1 LSVARPIVLYSTGP
15 YKHGGT
21 DLRELYRE
29 LDVLPIALQYLVRH
43 RSWRATVYPH
53 YQVGGNMGT
62 TPSKQSKKKRS
73 ASKTGNAPSQP
84 RVDKNSLDDLLID
97 EADALSGKRSEVKD
111 AHDR

>member
-1 LSVARPIVLYSTGP
+1 
-15 YKHGGT
+15 
-21 DLRELYRE
+21 
-29 LDVLPIALQYLVRH
+29 
-43 RSWRATVYPH
+43 
-53 YQVGGNMGT
+53 MGT